1 MSKEMKQIYMVHE
14 KWHSSQPTEG
24 CTACVDLRMT
34 QHAEIQEKEKSWRTC
49 PERPKDENK
58 YNLCKLNQLLEQ
70 CLSAR
75 QTSRDTV
82 SQYFF

>member
-1 MSKEMKQIYMVHE
+1 
-14 KWHSSQPTEG
+14 
-24 CTACVDLRMT
+24 MT

-82 SQYFF
+82 SQYFFERTAQDSTCFIDIEEENTRL